1 MNKEK
6 PKKEADK
13 YARDNLVETDK
24 FIAKCKKEIK
34 FCTIKPVKT
43 SKKDEMEN
51 QVLFRGKKICQICR
65 SKIAFFAQ
73 YRFEKS
79 GRSIFKPV
87 DQSGLDE
94 AYDWLVQK
102 VQSIQDIIDE
112 KALAKF
118 EKAEKVAKKPK
129 KTKPGETVEDLE
141 KRIENMSS
149 KSNAIRVS
157 EITDEILSW
166 VESTDYKLVDDGH
179 TLLVRT
185 A

>member
-6 PKKEADK
+6 PKKEESKFD
-13 YARDNLVETDK
+13 RNNLEETGK
-24 FIAKCKKEIK
+24 FLEKCKKEIA

-43 SKKDEMEN
+43 SKKDEMES
-51 QVLFRGKKICQICR
+51 QILFRGKKICQICR
-65 SKIAFFAQ
+65 SKVAFFAQ

-94 AYDWLVQK
+94 AYDWTTNRVQE
-102 VQSIQDIIDE
+102 IEDARDA
-112 KALAKF
+112 KAQAKP
-118 EKAEKVAKKPK
+118 VTKKPK
-129 KTKPGETVEDLE
+129 SSKEESVEDLE
-141 KRIENMSS
+141 KRIENMSE
-149 KSNAIRVS
+149 KSNALHVS
-157 EITDEILSW
+157 EITDDILSW
-166 VESTDYKLVDDGH
+166 VESTDYKFVDDGH